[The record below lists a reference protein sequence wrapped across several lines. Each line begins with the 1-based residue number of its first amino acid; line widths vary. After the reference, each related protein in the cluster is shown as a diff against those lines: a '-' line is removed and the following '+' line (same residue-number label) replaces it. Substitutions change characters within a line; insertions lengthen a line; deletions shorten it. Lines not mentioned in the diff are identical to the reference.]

1 MGQKGEE
8 GGYTSVVCAR
18 GKDLRGKDC
27 VVLCCVSV
35 TLGED
40 VGQNVEVPLAEMSQ
54 GRGSC

>member
-1 MGQKGEE
+1 MQE
-8 GGYTSVVCAR
+8 GRSSKER
-18 GKDLRGKDC
+18 I
-27 VVLCCVSV
+27 VLCCAVFV